1 MNSIL
6 SNNKILLFFNFSFYL
21 AFTLPLTIIIIII
34 KTIDKLFNSSRIN
47 KCNITENVRSENE
60 KKLSVQNFQFTFKSD
75 FFSILLLQGRN
86 SPFVVDF
93 WFDIKIVQYDSIAT
107 ANQIQLIQLGQCA
120 MHDTK
125 YPHTDQC
132 WLWFFIAGNYWICA
146 LIWNCHCEGKTARI
160 YCICIGWRY
169 DDRL

>member
-47 KCNITENVRSENE
+47 ECNITENVRSENE

-75 FFSILLLQGRN
+75 FFQYFYSKDAIRLLSSTFDLILKLFSMIRLPQQTKFNWFNWANVPCTTQSTRTQIN
-86 SPFVVDF
+86 VDF
-93 WFDIKIVQYDSIAT
+93 GFLSQETIEY
-107 ANQIQLIQLGQCA
+107 
-120 MHDTK
+120 
-125 YPHTDQC
+125 
-132 WLWFFIAGNYWICA
+132 A
-146 LIWNCHCEGKTARI
+146 L
-160 YCICIGWRY
+160 
-169 DDRL
+169 